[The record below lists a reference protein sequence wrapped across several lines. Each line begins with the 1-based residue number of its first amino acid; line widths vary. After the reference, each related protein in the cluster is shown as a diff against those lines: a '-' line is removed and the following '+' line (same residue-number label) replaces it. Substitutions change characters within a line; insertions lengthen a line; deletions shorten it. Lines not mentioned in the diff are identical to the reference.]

1 MLLNPTPSSAPLY
14 RNVTQQ
20 KNFMLSFSS
29 YTSSQDLHLQLWQAR
44 DVASRDDF
52 SGIDQ
57 EEGVLR

>member
-1 MLLNPTPSSAPLY
+1 MFLNPTSYSAHFY
-14 RNVTQQ
+14 RNVARQ
-20 KNFMLSFSS
+20 KKTFSS
-29 YTSSQDLHLQLWQAR
+29 YTFSQDLRLQLWQAR